1 MRQPCWKKTNPF
13 FNEPTAPNES
23 LTVQNHEMRLH
34 ELNTLEWDD
43 LVVTNDSNDSTEPR
57 GGKHWMTV
65 FASK

>member
-1 MRQPCWKKTNPF
+1 
-13 FNEPTAPNES
+13 
-23 LTVQNHEMRLH
+23 MRLH

-43 LVVTNDSNDSTEPR
+43 LVITNDSNDSTEPR